1 MTLFEL
7 SWLNGIGGYGSLDV
21 HEVALVGWSE
31 DSQHIG
37 KFFVGPF
44 GKG

>member
-7 SWLNGIGGYGSLDV
+7 SWLNGIGGYGSLD
-21 HEVALVGWSE
+21 EVALVGWSE